1 MKHLLVHRLMSPL
14 SLAYQTLLMQVAG
27 QLVTLKLDENTP
39 WIPSL
44 LTSCPKFS
52 NLKLLFIVD
61 KMFDLQYL
69 DKFPEVEILFNLER
83 NLNLRM
89 ADAIKL
95 SKLKTLVV
103 RSFNPWSLQMIKL
116 NSGKNIS

>member
-1 MKHLLVHRLMSPL
+1 MSP
-14 SLAYQTLLMQVAG
+14 AVKPLLIQVAG
-27 QLVTLKLDENTP
+27 QLVTFKLEGDTLLN
-39 WIPSL
+39 PSL
-44 LTSCPKFS
+44 LTNCPKFS
-52 NLKLLFIVD
+52 NLKLLFID
-61 KMFDLQYL
+61 DENFDLQYL

-103 RSFNPWSLQMIKL
+103 RSFTPWSLQMIEL

>member
-1 MKHLLVHRLMSPL
+1 MSP
-14 SLAYQTLLMQVAG
+14 AVKTLLIQVAG
-27 QLVTLKLDENTP
+27 QLETLELEGYTS
-39 WIPSL
+39 WIQNL
-44 LTSCPKFS
+44 LNSCPKFS
-52 NLKLLFIVD
+52 NLKLLFIADVN
-61 KMFDLQYL
+61 FDLQYL
-69 DKFPEVEILFNLER
+69 DRFPEVEILFNLER

-103 RSFNPWSLQMIKL
+103 RSFNPWSLQMIEL